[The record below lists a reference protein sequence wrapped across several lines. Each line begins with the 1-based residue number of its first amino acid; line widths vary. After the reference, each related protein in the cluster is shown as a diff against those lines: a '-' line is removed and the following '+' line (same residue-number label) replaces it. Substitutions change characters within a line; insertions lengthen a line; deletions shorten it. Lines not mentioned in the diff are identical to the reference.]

1 MLPAGSSTLASF
13 SSWHG
18 TNSVSRPLKS
28 HTSTPPPRPICPAQR
43 LHSHPSHA
51 RVRRGCAA
59 LWRLC
64 ILEAVGCRARGCLL
78 LLCRARPEPFL
89 LLSRTIQIS
98 FNPERTLPLRL
109 DKFNLTGKN
118 ALITGSSRGIGA
130 GIAVALAEAGAN
142 IALHGSSS
150 VPEATQQLIDE
161 MGVRHIAL
169 VGDVGV
175 AATCQ
180 RLVDETVSG
189 LGSID
194 ILINNAG
201 IIRRAPAA
209 EYSAEDWGAVINVNL
224 TSVFRLTQF
233 AGRHMLAQGSGKI
246 VNIASLLTFQGGI
259 NVPAYAAA
267 KGGVG
272 QLTKAFAN
280 EWAPMHVNVNAIAPG
295 YFATD
300 NTEALQNNPERAR
313 QILDRIPAGRWGDP
327 EDLGGAA
334 VFLCSAASDYVN
346 GHILVVDGGWLNR

>member
-1 MLPAGSSTLASF
+1 LRAVPAGLYPYPC
-13 SSWHG
+13 
-18 TNSVSRPLKS
+18 SRCS
-28 HTSTPPPRPICPAQR
+28 R
-43 LHSHPSHA
+43 
-51 RVRRGCAA
+51 A
-59 LWRLC
+59 LC
-64 ILEAVGCRARGCLL
+64 N
-78 LLCRARPEPFL
+78 LCRAHPRRTPQP
-89 LLSRTIQIS
+89 SSTIQIG

-118 ALITGSSRGIGA
+118 ALVTGSSRGIGA
-130 GIAVALAEAGAN
+130 GIALALAEAGAN

-150 VPEATQQLIDE
+150 VPQATQQSIDG

-169 VGDVGV
+169 VGDVGDS
-175 AATCQ
+175 ATCQ
-180 RLVDETVSG
+180 RLVDETVNG

-209 EYSAEDWGAVINVNL
+209 EYSSEDWEAVINVNL
-224 TSVFRLTQF
+224 SSVFRLTQY

-280 EWAPMHVNVNAIAPG
+280 EWAPKHVNVNAIAPG

-300 NTEALQNNPERAR
+300 NTEALQNNPERAQ

-334 VFLCSAASDYVN
+334 VFLSSAASNYVN